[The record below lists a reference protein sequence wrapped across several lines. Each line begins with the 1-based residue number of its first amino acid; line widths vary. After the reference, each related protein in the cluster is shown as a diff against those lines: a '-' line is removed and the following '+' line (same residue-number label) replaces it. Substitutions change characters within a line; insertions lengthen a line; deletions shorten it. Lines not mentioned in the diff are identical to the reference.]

1 MFGVFHFSILLGKL
15 VSITVFALFSHDY
28 FSVFEQQHKRG
39 TVQTSKGMCEDLGQP
54 SSSTQCVTLTFR
66 VSEPQKT
73 IYLVVFLIFWW
84 WTLFILLWI
93 LSHKH
98 IFSSLQLL
106 TKKFTKRTLCKQYI
120 IVWNVKLY
128 IFLKFDKNQRVK
140 IKNCKLLITSVAA
153 VFRWL
158 LLRLLAL
165 APLRCRLI
173 ASRVSEQL
181 YFSWF
186 YTFRKRTQSQGGKS
200 GELDRWWA
208 KPECLRPKIPT
219 VQIVASES
227 APSDTS
233 GCHSRTLYPQ
243 PCAGERI
250 HDAQPDKCWKKM
262 QSILLSFLNLMCC
275 LWTGNCLVIA
285 KDSAL
290 ITNDDH
296 PWTLDQFKVKVDVC
310 SLH

>member
-1 MFGVFHFSILLGKL
+1 M
-15 VSITVFALFSHDY
+15 
-28 FSVFEQQHKRG
+28 
-39 TVQTSKGMCEDLGQP
+39 

-66 VSEPQKT
+66 VSEPQKI
-73 IYLVVFLIFWW
+73 IYLVFFKIFWW

-93 LSHKH
+93 LSAGSFSNGTNTF
-98 IFSSLQLL
+98 FSSLQLL
-106 TKKFTKRTLCKQYI
+106 RKKFTKTTLCKQYI
-120 IVWNVKLY
+120 IVWNVKLD
-128 IFLKFDKNQRVK
+128 IFLKFEKVLGINMWKSNTV
-140 IKNCKLLITSVAA
+140 NFWSPV
-153 VFRWL
+153 WL
-158 LLRLLAL
+158 QFLDDCCRLLAL
-165 APLRCRLI
+165 APLRRRLI

-186 YTFRKRTQSQGGKS
+186 YTFRKWTQSQGGKS
-200 GELDRWWA
+200 GESDRWWA
-208 KPECLRPKIPT
+208 MPECLWPKIST

-233 GCHSRTLYPQ
+233 GCYSRTLYPQ

-275 LWTGNCLVIA
+275 LWTWKLWSLTGNCLVIA

-290 ITNDDH
+290 VTNDDH
-296 PWTLDQFKVKVDVC
+296 PRTLDQFKVKVDVR

>member
-1 MFGVFHFSILLGKL
+1 M
-15 VSITVFALFSHDY
+15 
-28 FSVFEQQHKRG
+28 
-39 TVQTSKGMCEDLGQP
+39 

-66 VSEPQKT
+66 VSEPQKI
-73 IYLVVFLIFWW
+73 IYLVFFFYFLVVNTVYPAVDTIWRQFFKW
-84 WTLFILLWI
+84 
-93 LSHKH
+93 HKH
-98 IFSSLQLL
+98 VFSSLQLL
-106 TKKFTKRTLCKQYI
+106 RKKFTKTTLCKQYI

-128 IFLKFDKNQRVK
+128 IFLKFDKVLGINMWKSNTV
-140 IKNCKLLITSVAA
+140 NVWSPV
-153 VFRWL
+153 WL
-158 LLRLLAL
+158 QFLDDCCCLLAL
-165 APLRCRLI
+165 APLRRRLI

-186 YTFRKRTQSQGGKS
+186 YTFRKWTQSQGGKS

-208 KPECLRPKIPT
+208 KPECLWLKIPT

-227 APSDTS
+227 PPSDTS
-233 GCHSRTLYPQ
+233 GCYSRTLYPQ
-243 PCAGERI
+243 PCAGEWI

-262 QSILLSFLNLMCC
+262 QSVLLSFLNLMCC
-275 LWTGNCLVIA
+275 LWTWKLWSLTGNCLVIA

-296 PWTLDQFKVKVDVC
+296 PQTLDQFKVKVDVR

>member
-1 MFGVFHFSILLGKL
+1 M
-15 VSITVFALFSHDY
+15 
-28 FSVFEQQHKRG
+28 
-39 TVQTSKGMCEDLGQP
+39 

-66 VSEPQKT
+66 VSDPQKI
-73 IYLVVFLIFWW
+73 IYLVFFKIFWW

-93 LSHKH
+93 LSAGSFSNRTN

-106 TKKFTKRTLCKQYI
+106 RKKFTKTTLCKQYI

-128 IFLKFDKNQRVK
+128 IFLKFEKVLGINMWKSNTV
-140 IKNCKLLITSVAA
+140 NFWSPV
-153 VFRWL
+153 WL
-158 LLRLLAL
+158 QFLGDCCCLLAL
-165 APLRCRLI
+165 APLRRRLI

-186 YTFRKRTQSQGGKS
+186 YTFRKWTQSQGGKS

-208 KPECLRPKIPT
+208 MPECLWPKIPT

-233 GCHSRTLYPQ
+233 GCYSRTLYPQ

-250 HDAQPDKCWKKM
+250 HDAQPDKCWKKNAENSSKFP
-262 QSILLSFLNLMCC
+262 QPDVLPLDLETLVFDWKLLGHS
-275 LWTGNCLVIA
+275 
-285 KDSAL
+285 
-290 ITNDDH
+290 
-296 PWTLDQFKVKVDVC
+296 
-310 SLH
+310 